1 MIALII
7 NTIILKLETKRSF
20 VPKKKKNKNIFCNKK
35 KKKDL
40 RGFNWC
46 EKQCLI
52 RGIVNW
58 AFNIAQ
64 FYSDIALLPS
74 KIAYSHTTQ

>member
-20 VPKKKKNKNIFCNKK
+20 VPKK